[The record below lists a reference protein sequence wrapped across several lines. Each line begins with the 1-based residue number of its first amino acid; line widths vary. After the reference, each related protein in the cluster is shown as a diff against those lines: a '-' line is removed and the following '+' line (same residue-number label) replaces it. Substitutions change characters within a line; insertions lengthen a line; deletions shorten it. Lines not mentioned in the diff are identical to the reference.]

1 MRTPSQ
7 ARWTFVALTWA
18 AVIVLA
24 VWISSGGG
32 GSGPAELAED
42 EAVEA
47 SRVRS
52 SEALLGELGARL
64 RETEARG
71 RRFEEENAGLRAR
84 LVREAED
91 SRAVIDRQAA
101 IMDALMRR
109 LEARADLP
117 AGDARPGAEA
127 GGRNECARGGP
138 MGRDEAPGP

>member
-1 MRTPSQ
+1 M
-7 ARWTFVALTWA
+7 ALTWA

-24 VWISSGGG
+24 VWTSFGGG
-32 GSGPAELAED
+32 GSGPPGGIEAELAGD
-42 EAVEA
+42 GAAEA
-47 SRVRS
+47 SRVRN

-64 RETEARG
+64 REAEARG

-101 IMDALMRR
+101 VMDALMRR

-117 AGDARPGAEA
+117 AGDARPGADT
-127 GGRNECARGGP
+127 GGKKERADGGP
-138 MGRDEAPGP
+138 IGRDEAPGP